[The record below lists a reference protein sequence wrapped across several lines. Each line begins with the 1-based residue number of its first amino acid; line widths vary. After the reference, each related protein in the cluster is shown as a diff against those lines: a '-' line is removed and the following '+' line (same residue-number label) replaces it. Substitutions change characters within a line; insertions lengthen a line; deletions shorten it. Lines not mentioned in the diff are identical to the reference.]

1 MLPSIIFSAN
11 YLIVPYSRA
20 TVALIT
26 VLPALAG
33 KIIFPHIVN
42 KISRPVRPALFSAG
56 WILATIFSILNPPN
70 VPPLLRIATC
80 VLAAASWS
88 ATEVSYLGRLHQY
101 GPWALNGWGFGTGL
115 ASVACAVWPYLW
127 TVKSNHTL
135 RDATPF
141 ALYLIGVLAVAF
153 YLVPA
158 NVPHKEKSFDDG
170 IDEEAKSSLL
180 RQDSEYGY
188 SISARETAA
197 GNLST
202 LSSLVRPYMMPL
214 YSAAVVQAFVIPG
227 LSRAYGRDS
236 FGDYYTAQTV
246 YAMCMALGVLIG
258 RMSLLVGQVD
268 NTRPLA
274 ALAIMLAS
282 AVAVDGIFV
291 FTTSRFMYMFCF
303 VLIGTL
309 AATVYINVYA
319 TAAGQVDQDSG
330 PRIDFGLAVIGSADT
345 LGFLIGTLTA
355 CAMESQLCGG
365 GDGARARWCSKPAS

>member
-1 MLPSIIFSAN
+1 MLPSIIISAN
-11 YLIVPYSRA
+11 YLIVPYSRS
-20 TVALIT
+20 TVTIIT

-33 KIIFPHIVN
+33 KLIFPHVID
-42 KISRPVRPALFSAG
+42 KIPRAVRPAIFSVN
-56 WILATIFSILNPPN
+56 WIFTTILSILNPPN
-70 VPPLLRIATC
+70 VPPPLRIAMC
-80 VLAAASWS
+80 VLAAATWS

-101 GPWALNGWGFGTGL
+101 GPTALNGWGIGTGL
-115 ASVACAVWPYLW
+115 ARIACAVWPYLW
-127 TVKSNHTL
+127 TVKSSHTL

-141 ALYLIGVLAVAF
+141 ALYFIGVLAVAF

-158 NVPHKEKSFDDG
+158 NAPHKEKTFDDG

-188 SISARETAA
+188 SGAKETAA
-197 GNLST
+197 ANLSAM
-202 LSSLVRPYMMPL
+202 SSLVRPYMMPL

-236 FGDYYTAQTV
+236 FGDYYTAQTA
-246 YAMCMALGVLIG
+246 YGICMAVGVLIG
-258 RMSLLVGQVD
+258 RMSLLVGRVD
-268 NTRPLA
+268 NTKPLA
-274 ALAIMLAS
+274 ALAITLAS

-303 VLIGTL
+303 ILIGAL

-319 TAAGQVDQDSG
+319 NAASQADQDSG
-330 PRIDFGLAVIGSADT
+330 PGINFGLAVIGSADT

-355 CAMESQLCGG
+355 CAMEWQLCGG
-365 GDGARARWCSKPAS
+365 GDDTRARWCSKPVS